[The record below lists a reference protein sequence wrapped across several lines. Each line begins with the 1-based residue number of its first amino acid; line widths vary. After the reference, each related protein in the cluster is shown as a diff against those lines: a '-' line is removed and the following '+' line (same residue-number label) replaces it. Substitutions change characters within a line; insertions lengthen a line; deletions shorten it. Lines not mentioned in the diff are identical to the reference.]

1 MTSLWRHKSIMPN
14 LNFNFYCSP
23 NDYLLIIGSIIRLSL
38 TLFELWCFKYASLSL
53 KKRITV
59 YPCVCIYVYPSYPQ
73 WHKHPNFANF
83 QCSIT
88 FDGFHRFAWNFQVMF
103 IIGTWVYKTN
113 LVTIECWEHYQIWA
127 WKMGFWSE
135 SREIYSSTGK
145 RPLTSSLF
153 KLVLGPFGPS
163 NSLRSLTTAALQQ
176 RWSPEGPSGPRAPIT
191 AAGACQRP
199 DIHVSR

>member
-1 MTSLWRHKSIMPN
+1 M
-14 LNFNFYCSP
+14 C
-23 NDYLLIIGSIIRLSL
+23 GSIVLLSL
-38 TLFELWCFKYASLSL
+38 LLLKLWAFKDASLSL
-53 KKRITV
+53 KKYRLYT
-59 YPCVCIYVYPSYPQ
+59 CIYVYYSYPQ

-145 RPLTSSLF
+145 RPLCCSLF

-163 NSLRSLTTAALQQ
+163 NSLRSSTTA
-176 RWSPEGPSGPRAPIT
+176 

-199 DIHVSR
+199 DPAWTTRSKGC